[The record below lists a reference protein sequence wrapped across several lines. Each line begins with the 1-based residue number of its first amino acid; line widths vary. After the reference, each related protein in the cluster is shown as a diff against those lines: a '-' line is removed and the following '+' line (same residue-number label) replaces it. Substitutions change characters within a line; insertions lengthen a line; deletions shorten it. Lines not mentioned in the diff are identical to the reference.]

1 MIAYITGTLIEF
13 TEDSCLVLTGGGVGY
28 ELRLTAPALSRLPQ
42 KGADVAYFVQA
53 VIREDAFDLY
63 GFDTFEERSLFQVLT
78 SISRLGPKKALAI
91 LSRFQPDELHRI
103 VYDEDLAAL
112 SSVSGIGKKTGQQI
126 LLELK
131 FKLGAEGAIK
141 GRTVAPPQ
149 AGGVFSDALTGLKN
163 LGYSEEEAA
172 PVLRK
177 ILEKDA
183 AMDVT
188 EAMRTALKTMAAE
201 RS

>member
-1 MIAYITGTLIEF
+1 MIAYITGSLIEF
-13 TEDSCLVLTGGGVGY
+13 TEDSCLVLTCSGVGY

-42 KGADVAYFVQA
+42 KGAEVAYYVQP

-91 LSRFQPDELHRI
+91 LSRFQPDELHRV

-112 SSVSGIGKKTGQQI
+112 SSVSGIGKKSGQQI

-131 FKLGAEGAIK
+131 FKLGAEGAVK
-141 GRTVAPPQ
+141 GRTIAPPQ
-149 AGGVFSDALTGLKN
+149 AGGVFSDVLAGLRN

-172 PVLRK
+172 PVLRR
-177 ILEKDA
+177 ILEADPA
-183 AMDVT
+183 LDVT
-188 EAMRTALKTMAAE
+188 EALRAVLKTMASD